1 LSFNCFLYFIYFSLY
16 ALMYYFYNVCLST
29 LLPDLLITTDHVT
42 MSAVAPGNSA
52 VYCPACNVYH
62 VISDTNRATGDEEK
76 VEVNGAATEVKV
88 ITTAAELENGKLEA
102 GEGTGDKVK
111 AGAKVKTSDVSR
123 RKRALLIMLVG
134 VVCCLGIVITSIIY
148 AVHRDPS
155 HTASNVTTPT
165 HATPAALGDGQVTPT
180 PDGQVRGSSK
190 MAAGGGSYGQGSRMT
205 STG

>member
-1 LSFNCFLYFIYFSLY
+1 LLFIFIYFSLY
-16 ALMYYFYNVCLST
+16 ALMYYFYNVCLSK
-29 LLPDLLITTDHVT
+29 LLLDLLINTDNVT

-62 VISDTNRATGDEEK
+62 MISDTNRVTGDEEK
-76 VEVNGAATEVKV
+76 VEVNGAATKVKV
-88 ITTAAELENGKLEA
+88 IITAAELENGKMEA
-102 GEGTGDKVK
+102 GKGTGDKVK
-111 AGAKVKTSDVSR
+111 AGLKTSDVSR

-165 HATPAALGDGQVTPT
+165 HATPAALNDGQVTPT